1 MYCLLLEAG
10 TAYVRYIPARYCS
23 CTIEL
28 GVWMFHGFLIIRFM
42 ITIILLLSM
51 NLISQKGSKAKSF
64 DVFYV
69 SLAISF
75 VSYMLTFFLF
85 TGIGYL
91 VLIPIFAANIFILMR
106 FMGMTIRTA
115 ISVLIVLN
123 VINFMLPI

>member
-1 MYCLLLEAG
+1 
-10 TAYVRYIPARYCS
+10 
-23 CTIEL
+23 
-28 GVWMFHGFLIIRFM
+28 
-42 ITIILLLSM
+42 M

-85 TGIGYL
+85 NGIGYL

-123 VINFMLPI
+123 VINYMLPI

>member
-1 MYCLLLEAG
+1 
-10 TAYVRYIPARYCS
+10 
-23 CTIEL
+23 
-28 GVWMFHGFLIIRFM
+28 
-42 ITIILLLSM
+42 M

-85 TGIGYL
+85 SGIGYL

-123 VINFMLPI
+123 VINYMLPI